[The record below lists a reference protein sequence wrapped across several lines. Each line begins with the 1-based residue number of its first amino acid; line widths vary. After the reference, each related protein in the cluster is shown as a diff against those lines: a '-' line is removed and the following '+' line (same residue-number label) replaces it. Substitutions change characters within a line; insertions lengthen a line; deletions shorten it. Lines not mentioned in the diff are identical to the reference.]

1 MSWLEN
7 VEKRLKEKGV
17 KVKREEERESEEREE
32 RVRQL
37 VTRRKILPPLPKKRL
52 FEFGKKKKEEPK
64 KPLGGGAPEYDL
76 VEKSGKYTYAFNLE
90 KKVMYVWGADAKGKW
105 GFLTPLVENE
115 RILEIH
121 MRGPNVM
128 VKHADLGEFNVQFMD
143 VVVDEAKSTRIVSNL
158 SAYSLATIDY
168 ENPSGYGEID
178 NFRVYLKLPIISG
191 LPEMVCARIIEIPD
205 ITDWLPAPVAAR
217 ILTLSLLP
225 HATVIYG
232 RPGAG
237 KTTLLNS
244 ILNVILACRDVNLS
258 VVETVPELQL
268 PNKPNIHRTATM
280 FSEKMSSMSDGGEKG
295 LSISE
300 AVSRAFRFER
310 PDILVLGELR
320 SDALRSWQEVV
331 RSGVPALTTTH
342 APDLDGCI
350 ESLKSML
357 EAAGVPLKLTS
368 YFKVYI
374 EVCRTEGER
383 TLRYVDS
390 IYYFYKPERVA
401 VIYGD
406 GAVGEE
412 KFVEL
417 ISGKKTLFGS
427 ALEVYRM
434 FKAAL
439 GVLG

>member
-7 VEKRLKEKGV
+7 VEKKLKEKGV
-17 KVKREEERESEEREE
+17 KVKREEEREREEREE

-90 KKVMYVWGADAKGKW
+90 KKVMYVWGAGDAKGKW
-105 GFLTPLVENE
+105 GCLAPLVANDK
-115 RILEIH
+115 ILEIH
-121 MRGPNVM
+121 VRGSSVA
-128 VKHADLGEFNVQFMD
+128 VKHALGRFDVRFMD
-143 VVVDEAKSTRIVSNL
+143 TVVDEPRIARLLSNL
-158 SAYSLATIDY
+158 SAYSLANVDFQ
-168 ENPSGYGEID
+168 NPSGYGELD
-178 NFRVYLKLPIISG
+178 DFRIYFKLPITSG
-191 LPEMVCARIIEIPD
+191 KPEMVAARIVEIPD
-205 ITDWLPAPVAAR
+205 VTDWLPNITASR
-217 ILTLSLLP
+217 LLTLCLLS
-225 HATVIYG
+225 HATVIFG
-232 RPGAG
+232 PPGSG
-237 KTTLLNS
+237 KTTFLNS
-244 ILNVILACRDVNLS
+244 LLDKVIELYPHVNMS

-268 PNKPNIHRTATM
+268 PDAPNIHRTAVM
-280 FSEKMSSMSDGGEKG
+280 FSEKADEKEGG
-295 LSISE
+295 LDISE

-320 SDALRSWQEVV
+320 SDALRSWQEVA
-331 RSGVPALTTTH
+331 RSGIPTMTTTH
-342 APDLDGCI
+342 APSLEGCVK
-350 ESLKSML
+350 SLESML
-357 EAAGVPLKLTS
+357 ESAGVPLSLTEH
-368 YFKVYI
+368 FKVYV
-374 EVCRTEGER
+374 EVRRVESSQGER

-390 IYYFYKPERVA
+390 IYYFYRPETVA

-406 GAVGEE
+406 GAIGEE

-427 ALEVYRM
+427 ALEVYKM